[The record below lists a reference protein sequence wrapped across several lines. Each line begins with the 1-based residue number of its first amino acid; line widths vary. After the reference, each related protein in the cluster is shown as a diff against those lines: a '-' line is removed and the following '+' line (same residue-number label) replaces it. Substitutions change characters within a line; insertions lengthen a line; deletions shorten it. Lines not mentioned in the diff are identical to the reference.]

1 MQNMNIDTEC
11 VKSFLTSKNI
21 SQESYD
27 DETITKMLEIQ
38 LRKIESETGI
48 NIFPV
53 AHVDT
58 EFNFNWDSQDYNI
71 KHYPVQ
77 KIFQVKVDYTRICP
91 KDYILDKENGR
102 LRFLKKLDEGEAL
115 IVQYTSKE
123 SDSFINSKILPLAF
137 DMLLYELDSSP
148 TKNASSVKE
157 KEVSLNF
164 DTNNSLIALINQ
176 RMNTLK
182 NSRRKPLTRML

>member
-1 MQNMNIDTEC
+1 MQNINIDIEF

-21 SQESYD
+21 SLESVN
-27 DETITKMLEIQ
+27 DEKLMNLLEIQ
-38 LRKIESETGI
+38 LRKIEAETGI

-53 AHVDT
+53 PHTDM

-71 KHYPVQ
+71 KHYPVEH
-77 KIFQVKVDYTRICP
+77 IFMVKVDHKKIPPR
-91 KDYILDKENGR
+91 DFILDKENGR

-115 IVQYTSKE
+115 IVNYTSKE
-123 SDSFINSKILPLAF
+123 SDSFITSKILPLAY
-137 DMLLYELDSSP
+137 DMLLYEMDTSP
-148 TKNASSVKE
+148 MKNASSMKE
-157 KEVSLNF
+157 KDVSLNF

-176 RMNTLK
+176 RMTNLK